1 MKLITRITKIFL
13 VATIALSACQSTPKT
28 ELERIDGL
36 KKQVQTDAK
45 TLDELAT
52 KDFVQV
58 QKDFFT
64 CDSMLQYM
72 TPEEVDEAFQ
82 QLKLVDAYINQFQ
95 QMRPIMQADMD
106 TTLIQLDKLRADIET
121 HYFTDSLVA
130 VYLDS
135 ETQHVTLLSNQV
147 QYFKDRLGSC
157 KKDLKNLKK
166 K

>member
-13 VATIALSACQSTPKT
+13 VATIALSACQSAPKT
-28 ELERIDGL
+28 ELERIDDL

-52 KDFVQV
+52 KDFVQI
-58 QKDFFT
+58 QKDFFS

-121 HYFTDSLVA
+121 HYFTDSLAA

-147 QYFKDRLGSC
+147 QYFQDRLGSC

>member
-13 VATIALSACQSTPKT
+13 VATIALSACQSASKT
-28 ELERIDGL
+28 ELERIDDL

-45 TLDELAT
+45 SLDELAT

-82 QLKLVDAYINQFQ
+82 HLKLVDAYINQFQ

-121 HYFTDSLVA
+121 HYFTDSLAA